1 MNSRNV
7 LIPAVLRF
15 AVPDL
20 SEGAALIQPVEIGL
34 LTHPGAQQYEVIAP
48 RTAGQRSRIDIMV
61 GVLELLIE
69 QRELFAALFDLT
81 GEKRKIVLR
90 RKPLREIGAQLKYIF
105 RRWIERRAP
114 LRSGA

>member
-1 MNSRNV
+1 
-7 LIPAVLRF
+7 
-15 AVPDL
+15 
-20 SEGAALIQPVEIGL
+20 
-34 LTHPGAQQYEVIAP
+34 
-48 RTAGQRSRIDIMV
+48 MV
-61 GVLELLIE
+61 GVLELLVE

-105 RRWIERRAP
+105 RRWIERRVLNEPLEEILTPGIGDLVELFLKLFTLNDRPIADQPAP

>member
-34 LTHPGAQQYEVIAP
+34 LTHPGTQQYEIIAP
-48 RTAGQRSRIDIMV
+48 RTAG
-61 GVLELLIE
+61 
-69 QRELFAALFDLT
+69 
-81 GEKRKIVLR
+81 
-90 RKPLREIGAQLKYIF
+90 
-105 RRWIERRAP
+105 
-114 LRSGA
+114 